1 MGELMAVGAALVWSF
16 SVILFK
22 GNSQMS
28 PVGLNLLKNFVG
40 IALLAVTM
48 GLLSISVEWNRSQE
62 DWILLTVSG
71 VFGIALADTLFFAAL
86 NRLGAGLL
94 AVVECC
100 YTPFVVLM
108 SVFWLGEDPS
118 DAFYVG
124 TGAVFVGLLIA
135 TLDPKIRNADVDPA
149 DFKWGVVF
157 GVASMAMMAI
167 GIVIV
172 KPVLERSNLIEVTQV
187 RLILGVIGLLL
198 WVGVGGLAR
207 EVGVVLR
214 PGPHW
219 KSMLPAAFLGTY
231 LAMILWIGS
240 MKYAAAAVA
249 GVLSQTATVF
259 TLLLSWWILKEHM
272 TERKV
277 VGALAAMIGAVIIGF
292 YS

>member
-1 MGELMAVGAALVWSF
+1 MGELMAIGAALVWSF

-22 GNSQMS
+22 RSSDMS
-28 PVGLNLLKNFVG
+28 PVGLNLLKNLVA
-40 IALLAVTM
+40 IVLLALTM
-48 GLLSISVEWNRSQE
+48 FALSTPFDWDRSNE
-62 DWILLTVSG
+62 DWALILVSG
-71 VFGIALADTLFFAAL
+71 VFGISLADTLFFAAL

-94 AVVECC
+94 AVVECV

-124 TGAVFVGLLIA
+124 TGAVFLGLLIA
-135 TLDPKIRNADVDPA
+135 TLDPKIRTDELAPN
-149 DFKWGVVF
+149 DFAWGVFF
-157 GVASMAMMAI
+157 GVTAMATMAV

-172 KPVLERSNLIEVTQV
+172 KPAIERSDLIEVTQL
-187 RLILGVIGLLL
+187 RLIFGAVGLVIWIGLR
-198 WVGVGGLAR
+198 GIGR
-207 EVGVVLR
+207 EVLEVLR
-214 PGPHW
+214 PGDHW
-219 KSMLPAAFLGTY
+219 AYMIPAAFLGAY

-240 MKYAAAAVA
+240 MKYAPAAVA

-272 TERKV
+272 TKRKLVGAFAAV
-277 VGALAAMIGAVIIGF
+277 VGAIIIGL